1 MMHYH
6 DSRRGWG
13 EQFQMLYI
21 FYMSI
26 LFGDTGH
33 SSVNIIVFIFN
44 TENANHTERKYL
56 IDFPSIT
63 KLVAVSKSDEKR

>member
-1 MMHYH
+1 
-6 DSRRGWG
+6 
-13 EQFQMLYI
+13 MLYI

-44 TENANHTERKYL
+44 IENANHTEWKHL

-63 KLVAVSKSDEKR
+63 KLVAV